1 MRITPKR
8 FATFAVLPLLL
19 MACNPGS
26 LSRPDASTPVAVLF
40 QGASSTASS
49 TAPSQEGDATLT
61 ITGNNGTL
69 EITSIEAI
77 VEGVEFE
84 CETSTTLACVEYET
98 APSFVTLPL
107 DTSTIQV
114 ATGDVPVGT
123 YTELDFEIDDLDPDF
138 DDTLTER
145 AAKQAVLDEIRTV
158 YPNFPSDA
166 SMILTG
172 TFTPTGAIAGTP
184 FETYLEGEIE
194 IEMPLVPALEVVE
207 DADPLALPVIV
218 DPTIWLKRGDDVLEL
233 SDGYYREFEVEI
245 ENGFTTVEY
254 DEIDDGYDDDRD
266 DHSADESSSDDS
278 SSGS

>member
-19 MACNPGS
+19 MACNPGL
-26 LSRPDASTPVAVLF
+26 LSSPDASTPVAVLF

-49 TAPSQEGDATLT
+49 TAPAQAGDATLT
-61 ITGNNGTL
+61 VTGSNGTL

-84 CETSTTLACVEYET
+84 CETSATVACVEYET

-138 DDTLTER
+138 DDTPTER

-172 TFTPTGAIAGTP
+172 TFTPTGAVAGTP
-184 FETYLEGEIE
+184 FETYLEAQIE

-207 DADPLALPVIV
+207 GADPLALPVIV

-233 SDGYYREFEVEI
+233 RDGYYREFEVEI

-266 DHSADESSSDDS
+266 DHSTDD
-278 SSGS
+278 